1 METLAACITIAFLK
15 IKKKGMMPMANNTI
29 IYIVNALKSAAS
41 FAVYTAT
48 VLITGDASAATA
60 LHNLKIEG

>member
-1 METLAACITIAFLK
+1 
-15 IKKKGMMPMANNTI
+15 MPMANNTI